1 MPGEGIETV
10 RRAHQAL
17 NAGEIDALIALC
29 GPDFRLD
36 MSDRVFNPAVYHGH
50 EGIRAFYAE
59 VMDVWESFT
68 WDVREI
74 EAHEGLVV
82 AFLESTGKARGS
94 GLELDRRSA
103 MVWRVDG
110 ATARSLTFYRDPAE
124 AVAAARAGKNHRVE
138 D

>member
-1 MPGEGIETV
+1 MLGENAETV

-17 NAGEIDALIALC
+17 NAGDIDALVALC
-29 GPDFRLD
+29 DPGFRLD

-50 EGIRAFYAE
+50 EGIRAFYVE

-68 WDVREI
+68 WEVSDVE
-74 EAHEGLVV
+74 EHGGLVV

-110 ATARSLTFYRDPAE
+110 GTAMSLTFYRDPAE
-124 AVAAARAGKNHRVE
+124 AVAAAEGG
-138 D
+138 